1 MTKTISYSLLLDTL
15 NKLYQKIQRD
25 GYDEYFLIAL
35 EDTQKALLIL
45 ELLNLAYSDK
55 TT

>member
-1 MTKTISYSLLLDTL
+1 MTKTISYSLLLNTL
-15 NKLYQKIQRD
+15 NELYKQIKTD
-25 GYDEYFLIAL
+25 GYDEYFLTAL

-45 ELLNLAYSDK
+45 ELLNLAYSAK